1 MSSIYRDRTHAQR
14 VALPNKSLL
23 MIKAAP
29 AAPLA
34 RRQRPGSAVERL
46 ARRTP
51 GRTRAG
57 TQIST
62 AHA

>member
-1 MSSIYRDRTHAQR
+1 MVSAS
-14 VALPNKSLL
+14 VAELRPYW
-23 MIKAAP
+23 IKAAP

-51 GRTRAG
+51 GHTRAG
-57 TQIST
+57 TQINT